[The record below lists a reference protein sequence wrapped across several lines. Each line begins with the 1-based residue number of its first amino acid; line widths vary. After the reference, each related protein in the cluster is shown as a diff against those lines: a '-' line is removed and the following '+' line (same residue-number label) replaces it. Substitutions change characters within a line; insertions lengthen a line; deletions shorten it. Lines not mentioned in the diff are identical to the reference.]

1 MVTNYPQ
8 LTAAQ
13 PITVT
18 VDRASPRIFGRLMQ
32 RMRQVLCALRGHDA
46 MLHFEDNRVLLRCTS
61 CSHES
66 PGWNVGEQRPR
77 LRFAGDA
84 RRHVLRRGPV
94 LVRKTA

>member
-13 PITVT
+13 PVT
-18 VDRASPRIFGRLMQ
+18 VDMPARGIFGRFMQ
-32 RMRQVLCALRGHDA
+32 LIGQAFCGLRGHDA

-61 CSHES
+61 CGHES
-66 PGWNVGEQRPR
+66 PGWNVGDQRPR

-84 RRHVLRRGPV
+84 RRHMMRRGPV